1 MSKNGLLIMAA
12 ICFALGVGSLLYS
25 KKVMCVF
32 GECIIVTSGD
42 NIFNATGT
50 KIDSGTANL
59 LQTLPYIT
67 FGASGGLL
75 VAGLVKSDR
84 KP

>member
-1 MSKNGLLIMAA
+1 MSKSGLLIIAA
-12 ICFALGVGSLLYS
+12 ICFALGVGSILYS

-42 NIFNATGT
+42 NLFNATGT

-59 LQTLPYIT
+59 IQTLPYIT
-67 FGASGGLL
+67 FGASGAFLI
-75 VAGLVKSDR
+75 AGLVKSD
-84 KP
+84 KKS